1 MRPSTPIRADL
12 RLRDG
17 SRATIRPIEPGDKA
31 LLAAAFAVLGHESR
45 YRRFFTP
52 LEGLDDDLLA
62 YLTEIDHHDHEALVA
77 IDADTGGAVGVARF
91 VRVADDVAEPVVVVD
106 RWQRRGP
113 GAALLE
119 RLADRAR
126 AEGVG
131 RFAAVV
137 LAQNGEAIGLIESL
151 GAVPGECS
159 GPELR
164 FDVVLPQRAGAG
176 AALLELLRAAGAGI
190 LAPVRVVA
198 GRRSSDDG

>member
-1 MRPSTPIRADL
+1 
-12 RLRDG
+12 
-17 SRATIRPIEPGDKA
+17 
-31 LLAAAFAVLGHESR
+31 
-45 YRRFFTP
+45 
-52 LEGLDDDLLA
+52 
-62 YLTEIDHHDHEALVA
+62 
-77 IDADTGGAVGVARF
+77 
-91 VRVADDVAEPVVVVD
+91 VAEPAVVVVD
-106 RWQRRGP
+106 RWQRRGL

-119 RLADRAR
+119 RMADRAR

-131 RFAAVV
+131 RFAGVV
-137 LAQNGEAIGLIESL
+137 LAQNREAIGLIESL